1 MGRKINSEVTISN
14 VNTFIKFEFTDEIF
28 YYAMNTFLLALL
40 YIFILQ
46 EESLDLMGQYK
57 PEIFC

>member
-1 MGRKINSEVTISN
+1 MGRKINSEVKISN
-14 VNTFIKFEFTDEIF
+14 VNIFIKFEFTDEIF

>member
-1 MGRKINSEVTISN
+1 MGRKINSEVKISN